1 MSCRKKYRAS
11 DFLKK
16 QMETK
21 RVNSCLTHCSQK
33 KKRERETEIEKKE
46 MSKKHPQVFLK
57 IGVPNRKILR
67 KWNYEEVPGWR
78 PALHLL

>member
-1 MSCRKKYRAS
+1 
-11 DFLKK
+11 
-16 QMETK
+16 METK

-33 KKRERETEIEKKE
+33 KKREREREIEKKE

-67 KWNYEEVPGWR
+67 K
-78 PALHLL
+78 